1 MIPTRAGEFDRPR
14 DMARRA
20 KKEGAACC
28 GPTKPKRR
36 CRHEAHGRGKPRPY
50 ESGDESKE
58 WRREVAATKPKM
70 APDRAGI
77 NSGRRC
83 KTEKDKN
90 SLDFVGNCVHNGQN
104 RPIP

>member
-1 MIPTRAGEFDRPR
+1 MIPTRAGEVDRPR

-70 APDRAGI
+70 ASRPSR
-77 NSGRRC
+77 
-83 KTEKDKN
+83 DK
-90 SLDFVGNCVHNGQN
+90 FRPPVQN
-104 RPIP
+104 REGQEFAGLCGKLRS